1 VGHALTEI
9 CAGVPGGEDVLV
21 RLLREAAGGDEVAF
35 ARLYDATSR
44 RLYGLTQR
52 ILGEPK
58 AAEEAALEAYWAVW
72 QHAGDYD
79 PQRGAPMTWMLTV
92 ARSKSIDMLRAR
104 RRRSEKE
111 PPGLEPAQAL
121 ADSSPSPEAAT
132 ATAERCAR
140 LQTALAKLPPAQRVA
155 IETTYFGGLS
165 YAEAAAVLRAPLG
178 TMKSRIRLGLQSL
191 RHQLSEET

>member
-1 VGHALTEI
+1 MTGIGAE
-9 CAGVPGGEDVLV
+9 VPGCEDVLV
-21 RLLREAAGGDEVAF
+21 RLLRQTAGGDELAF
-35 ARLYDATSR
+35 ARLYDVTSR
-44 RLYGLTQR
+44 RLFGLALR

-72 QHAGDYD
+72 QRAGDYD
-79 PQRGAPMTWMLTV
+79 PRRGAPMTWMLTV
-92 ARSKSIDMLRAR
+92 ARSKAIDMQRAR
-104 RRRSEKE
+104 RRRREKE
-111 PPGLEPAQAL
+111 PPALEPAQRL
-121 ADSSPSPEAAT
+121 ADNAPSPEAAT

-140 LQTALAKLPPAQRVA
+140 LRTALAKLPPAQRLA

-178 TMKSRIRLGLQSL
+178 TMKSRIRLGLQAL